1 MIAKKSNLK
10 AQYDKLA
17 ERLQVSLAAV
27 NKLTET
33 TPTPAYASAPD
44 PAMLK
49 ALLAECEDS
58 NFW

>member
-1 MIAKKSNLK
+1 MISKKSNLK
-10 AQYDKLA
+10 AQYDKLS
-17 ERLQVSLAAV
+17 ERLQVSLATV

-49 ALLAECEDS
+49 ELLK
-58 NFW
+58 